1 MGQHGSDE
9 SEVREPMPWLVRNGE
24 VLASLDTA
32 STRAQRRK
40 GRLGRDEL
48 DGVLRIRARSVHTC
62 GMRIPIDVVT
72 CVPVGHDRYQVAR
85 VLTLRPWRVTRPS
98 LQASVVLEAEA
109 GTFRRWDVRPG
120 DKLEVRGGG

>member
-1 MGQHGSDE
+1 
-9 SEVREPMPWLVRNGE
+9 MPWLVRNGE

-32 STRAQRRK
+32 TTRSQRRR
-40 GRLGRDEL
+40 GLLGRDEL

-85 VLTLRPWRVTRPS
+85 VLTLRPWRITRPS